1 MAFRGPSS
9 QTETSAGGFSIIELL
24 VVISVLGLLSAL
36 AIPGFRDLM
45 ARYQTST
52 VANEIV
58 GVLTS
63 ARMESIRRGG
73 SVVIQKKTT
82 GTNSCSTNQEWSC
95 GLILWTDTNHNGIL
109 DVGEQ
114 LKELDIPAR
123 VVVRNMSGSSPS
135 SMTFNRWGN
144 ANGINALHFRLIR
157 SGVSTADRSVC
168 VTSGGRIRI
177 ESGIDCP

>member
-1 MAFRGPSS
+1 M
-9 QTETSAGGFSIIELL
+9 
-24 VVISVLGLLSAL
+24 
-36 AIPGFRDLM
+36 
-45 ARYQTST
+45 
-52 VANEIV
+52 
-58 GVLTS
+58 
-63 ARMESIRRGG
+63 
-73 SVVIQKKTT
+73 VIQKKTT